1 MLDAEKRRD
10 VQQYVN
16 FPFQLYQDC
25 PQWVPPL
32 VSAAQN
38 VLNRRKH
45 PYYQHSTAD
54 FLSGHFQRGHQVPER
69 LWRVAEKVK
78 ARGGFWIKTFRSKRE
93 MREWIPRVGKIYREA
108 FVEAH
113 TYYR

>member
-32 VSAAQN
+32 VSTARK

-54 FLSGHFQRGHQVPER
+54 FLVAESEGETRGGGDKERWLGR

-78 ARGGFWIKTFRSKRE
+78 ARGGFWIKWHGWETA
-93 MREWIPRVGKIYREA
+93 V
-108 FVEAH
+108 
-113 TYYR
+113 